1 MHLRWVYIAPFSVLH
16 FWGETCL
23 NILYTII
30 YSFLHCWNLWFN
42 YTIIYS
48 FYHLTVTKRHSTII
62 NIDQAACLDYSAIGL
77 TNPSPRINSGMIDNS
92 YTFTNLRVRSQSTQG
107 LIVQKTH
114 CYMSDSYS
122 IITQYYTST
131 MIAVQHIVFN
141 YMQNLCILT
150 NYL

>member
-1 MHLRWVYIAPFSVLH
+1 MF
-16 FWGETCL
+16 
-23 NILYTII
+23 NIL
-30 YSFLHCWNLWFN
+30 

-92 YTFTNLRVRSQSTQG
+92 YTFTNLRVRSQSTKG

-122 IITQYYTST
+122 IITHYYTST
-131 MIAVQHIVFN
+131 MIAIQYIDRKSTRLNSSHEWISR
-141 YMQNLCILT
+141 MP
-150 NYL
+150 